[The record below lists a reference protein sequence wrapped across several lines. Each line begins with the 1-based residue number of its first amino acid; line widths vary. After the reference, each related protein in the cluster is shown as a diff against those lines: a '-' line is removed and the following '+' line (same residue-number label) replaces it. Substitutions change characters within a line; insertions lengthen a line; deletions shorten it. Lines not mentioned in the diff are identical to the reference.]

1 MKGILQ
7 SNQTLE
13 SSLNSLME
21 DLEHKIEQYQDD
33 DQSHPMLARIHKVM
47 LVIQAFLENGDSDF
61 VSDAECQRWVGHL
74 NNIKTNLVQREN
86 HKGNAQQIKSIETQ
100 LTNHT
105 DSLYKAISIYMGAQ
119 GFSTSSMATAEEVK
133 SRASYDNIEN
143 FRAKAKRA
151 LAEITDLT
159 EKIESLKNDSESDS
173 SAINALKTKLIDG
186 TTDEKSVADII
197 SAMHDEVIEKSDKVK
212 ITYDEIFLGLDGE
225 QALFNSIKEYR
236 DEAQSLKNETKEN
249 LTAQTSMLEHLREFY
264 VRVYGD
270 EEDESIKGID
280 EEISNHLKNLIE
292 FENKQQKKYTALNEQ
307 IESLL
312 PAATSAGL
320 ASAYETLK
328 SECDTPI
335 EDFTKLFYLALL
347 GLFICSS
354 IFVINSFSFWP
365 FSIEFVSAG
374 TWIEVTTTGLK
385 KIPFVLPFLWLTVF
399 ASKRRSEQQRLR
411 QEYAHKEALAKS
423 YDSYKQ
429 QIEALDGENQQLQAK
444 LLERT
449 IDAIAFNASTTLDK
463 KHSDGTFAE
472 RFAGQTLK
480 GGK

>member
-13 SSLNSLME
+13 SSLNSFIE
-21 DLEHKIEQYQDD
+21 ELEHNTEQYQDD
-33 DQSHPMLARIHKVM
+33 AQKYPELSRTHRVM

-61 VSDAECQRWVGHL
+61 VSDAECKKWVASL
-74 NNIKTNLVQREN
+74 NSAKQKLGQWVTYKGNPQQDLSIKTQFTN
-86 HKGNAQQIKSIETQ
+86 QI
-100 LTNHT
+100 
-105 DSLYKAISIYMGAQ
+105 DSLYQAISIYMGAQ
-119 GFSTSSMATAEEVK
+119 GFSTSSMATAEETK
-133 SRASYDNIEN
+133 SRSSYENIEN
-143 FRAKAKRA
+143 FHVKAKKS

-159 EKIESLKNDSESDS
+159 EQIELLKNDSESDS
-173 SAINALKTKLIDG
+173 SAINTLKTKLVDGSID
-186 TTDEKSVADII
+186 EISVADII
-197 SAMHDEVIEKSDKVK
+197 SEAHDKAVDNADKVK
-212 ITYDEIFLGLDGE
+212 LAYDEIVLGLDGE

-236 DEAQSLKNETKEN
+236 DEAQSLKNETKEH
-249 LTAQTSMLEHLREFY
+249 LTAQTGMLERLREFY

-270 EEDESIKGID
+270 EEDESIKGVD
-280 EEISNHLKNLIE
+280 EEITDHLKKLTD
-292 FENKQQKKYTALNEQ
+292 FENKQEKKYTALNEQ

-335 EDFTKLFYLALL
+335 KDFTKLFYLALL

-354 IFVINSFSFWP
+354 IFVINSFSIWP

-374 TWIEVTTTGLK
+374 TWTEVSTAGLK

-429 QIEALDGENQQLQAK
+429 QIEALGEENQQLQAR

-449 IDAIAFNASTTLDK
+449 IEAIAFNASTTLDK